1 MRKAAKALF
10 LVIVSLLASITLAV
24 ASAFTAALA
33 FGAVALI
40 VPGTGTHDVLTAPI
54 YRQNAAT
61 RYVDPAGTPVCG
73 GSPASCN
80 TVGVDYPATFF
91 PLVIFSGWCPGLSCD
106 TWNKSVGTG
115 VTNLDMAVHQQLA
128 ADLGQQVVIFGYS
141 QGGAVV
147 SQELY
152 NLNQQLSEADKK
164 RVSVVTIG
172 NINNPQGLWSRLS
185 FLPTIPFL
193 DISFNPQLPTTGI
206 PSTNYSFEYDPVG
219 DAPLYFGNPLAVL
232 NALAAFEYVHGYY
245 LSPNENGVT
254 DTLPYGYT
262 PDTLATAIA
271 NADKRTYQDATF
283 VLIPQ
288 QGNLPIMQPFLDIAS
303 ATGTTALVKPIVDL
317 LSPLTKVLINLG
329 YDRIINPGIPQTLSI
344 LPFNPFQN
352 WLGVGV
358 NLAAATV
365 QGIQAFLGDLG
376 IALPPA
382 APAPAPQTTTMLAK
396 SAAPLAAT
404 VQKVAATTEQDQ
416 SKVTA
421 LASAEKSTP
430 ETPETVEPVAKDV
443 QETQEGEVTPVV
455 VPVTKAETT
464 TESTTPA
471 AVDVEKKDEA
481 KDTAKDADAGKKDE
495 AKGADA
501 GKKDQAK
508 DADAGKKDEAKGADA
523 GKKDQAK
530 DADAG
535 KKPEKKDATDDA
547 GMKHEKKD
555 AKDAG
560 KDAGA
565 DASKKAA
572 A

>member
-1 MRKAAKALF
+1 MRKTAKALF
-10 LVIVSLLASITLAV
+10 LVIVALIGSIALSI
-24 ASAFTAALA
+24 ASAFTAAFA

-40 VPGTGTHDVLTAPI
+40 VPGTGTHNVLTAPI

-61 RYVDPAGTPVCG
+61 RYIDPAGTPVCSG
-73 GSPASCN
+73 NPASCN

-115 VTNLDMAVHQQLA
+115 VTNLDLAVQQQLA
-128 ADLGQQVVIFGYS
+128 ADPTQQIVVFGYS

-152 NLNQQLSEADKK
+152 NLNQLPTADKN
-164 RVSVVTIG
+164 RISVVTIG

-206 PSTNYSFEYDPVG
+206 KSTNYSFEYDPVG

-245 LSPNENGVT
+245 LSPNENGTT

-271 NADKRTYQDATF
+271 NAPKRTYQDATF

-288 QGNLPIMQPFLDIAS
+288 QGALPLMQPFLDIAS

-317 LSPLTKVLINLG
+317 ISPLTKVLINLG
-329 YDRIINPGIPQTLSI
+329 YDRTINPGIPQTLSI

-352 WLGVGV
+352 WLAVGA
-358 NLAAATV
+358 NAATATV

-376 IALPPA
+376 VAPPA
-382 APAPAPQTTTMLAK
+382 LAPNTTPVTTSTLVAAK
-396 SAAPLAAT
+396 SAAPLVAT
-404 VQKVAATTEQDQ
+404 AKDVAATTDQDQ

-421 LASAEKSTP
+421 LSVVKKATP
-430 ETPETVEPVAKDV
+430 ATVEPTTKDV
-443 QETQEGEVTPVV
+443 QESEATAVAA
-455 VPVTKAETT
+455 PVTNTEKPTEP
-464 TESTTPA
+464 ESTTPSDSTA
-471 AVDVEKKDEA
+471 DVSKKDET
-481 KDTAKDADAGKKDE
+481 KDTAKDADAGKKD
-495 AKGADA
+495 ADNASKKDATDA
-501 GKKDQAK
+501 GKKDATNDGK
-508 DADAGKKDEAKGADA
+508 DGKKDTT
-523 GKKDQAK
+523 KD
-530 DADAG
+530 G
-535 KKPEKKDATDDA
+535 KKDATD
-547 GMKHEKKD
+547 
-555 AKDAG
+555 AG
-560 KDAGA
+560 KRDASA

>member
-1 MRKAAKALF
+1 MRKAAKALL
-10 LVIVSLLASITLAV
+10 LVIVSLVGSIALCI

-40 VPGTGTHDVLTAPI
+40 VPGTGTHNIDPPNAVMG
-54 YRQNAAT
+54 YKENAAN
-61 RYVDPAGTPVCG
+61 RYINPSGVPCTSTDGCG
-73 GSPASCN
+73 L
-80 TVGVDYPATFF
+80 VGVDYPASFF
-91 PLVIFSGWCPGLSCD
+91 PLAIIPNWCPGLSCD
-106 TWNKSVGTG
+106 TWDKSVDTG
-115 VTNLDMAVHQQLA
+115 VTNLDAALQNQLA
-128 ADLGQQVVIFGYS
+128 NPTPDNQQIIIFGYS

-147 SQELY
+147 SEEMS
-152 NLNQQLSEADKK
+152 NIPDAVKS

-172 NINNPQGLWSRLS
+172 NIDNPQGLWSRLS

-193 DISFNPQLPTTGI
+193 GISFKPQLPTNIGVK
-206 PSTNYSFEYDPVG
+206 STNYSFEYDPVG

-232 NALAAFEYVHGYY
+232 NALAAFEYVHGNY
-245 LSPNENGVT
+245 LSPNSNGPT
-254 DTLPYGYT
+254 DMLPYGYT
-262 PDTLATAIA
+262 DATLATAIN
-271 NADKRTYQDATF
+271 NADKRTDGDATF

-288 QGNLPIMQPFLDIAS
+288 QGTLPIMQPFLSIAS

-329 YDRIINPGIPQTLSI
+329 YDRIINPGVPQTLSI

-376 IALPPA
+376 IGLPA
-382 APAPAPQTTTMLAK
+382 APAPAPPTTTTLAAK
-396 SAAPLAAT
+396 SAAQLAAT
-404 VQKVAATTEQDQ
+404 AQKVAATTEEDQ

-421 LASAEKSTP
+421 LASAEKS
-430 ETPETVEPVAKDV
+430 TPETVEPVAKDV
-443 QETQEGEVTPVV
+443 QETQEGEATPVV
-455 VPVTKAETT
+455 VPVTKTETT
-464 TESTTPA
+464 TDTESTTPA
-471 AVDVEKKDEA
+471 DPA
-481 KDTAKDADAGKKDE
+481 KDATKDATKDAAKDADAGKKDP
-495 AKGADA
+495 
-501 GKKDQAK
+501 AK
-508 DADAGKKDEAKGADA
+508 DADAGKKDAAKDGKKDA
-523 GKKDQAK
+523 GKK

-535 KKPEKKDATDDA
+535 KKDAVKDADAGKKDAGKKEGADA
-547 GMKHEKKD
+547 GK
-555 AKDAG
+555 